1 MAVFVCGCPEVHNIW
16 YHDRA
21 PPDVCAACLH
31 AKDFG
36 EDQPPVAT
44 PATTGVGL
52 GDLGMEMPDL
62 DYQ

>member
-1 MAVFVCGCPEVHNIW
+1 MHNIW